1 MIECDPRLLEI
12 FERSFKKNIFFPFG
26 HFSSSKNVSEKF
38 DNILY
43 SGSLTKYYRRNEKD
57 FNVKPYLKTFSSLDN
72 KISLDEC
79 ISRGQQVTR
88 NYVKRQNTWWNSSNL
103 EIFQKFDNF
112 PAEIDVKS
120 IKIE

>member
-1 MIECDPRLLEI
+1 M
-12 FERSFKKNIFFPFG
+12 
-26 HFSSSKNVSEKF
+26 
-38 DNILY
+38 Y
-43 SGSLTKYYRRNEKD
+43 
-57 FNVKPYLKTFSSLDN
+57 
-72 KISLDEC
+72 
-79 ISRGQQVTR
+79 SRGQQVTR